1 MKKKNNAKSENQ
13 ILEKTIRIMDERR
26 KPPKITFVILLMAYI
41 ILSVAVRITS
51 GSQKVIMV
59 GSNTIPL
66 LTFTGVFSTVS
77 NLCVILMVVFCEKA
91 GFIASLIVL
100 LLQYPMILQ
109 GIILRRNYAS
119 IPGLFGNLL
128 TLVVVIV
135 IYLNNRRIE
144 KYQSNLREQ
153 ATTDLLTG
161 LPNTFAGTELIAD
174 LVKNNKP
181 FAAVSIDIDG
191 LNSINNSMGFD
202 MGNKVLIEISSRWKK
217 IVNEGV
223 TSTLDFISRISG
235 DEFSLVIRNYYSEK
249 EIETTIRQYVEAVIR
264 KISIEGYDFSMTAS
278 FGYAV
283 FPTDADD
290 LDSLIS
296 YSYAAMKEI
305 KRLNNGEHIL
315 HFSSDMLNFRDQLA
329 IDNKV
334 RDALEKDLIYFNL
347 QPQYDISHKLRGFEA
362 LARMKD
368 SEGNNIRPDQFIPA
382 AERLGLISKV
392 DMEVHKKV
400 ASFFSKL
407 LKKTG
412 ADITISINVSV
423 KHMMK
428 SDFMAEIR
436 NFIENCGIP
445 ASQIELEITE
455 SVLIESAE
463 KTARNI
469 TELKGMGVNI
479 AIDDFGT
486 GYSSLSYLN
495 SFPSDVLKIDKS
507 FIDKMNESSTSE
519 KYVEAIISLAHV
531 MDLEVVAEGVEEEE
545 QLETLRRINCDYIQ
559 GYIWGKPLPKEE
571 AEELVMGIYGPEH

>member
-1 MKKKNNAKSENQ
+1 MKKKNTVKTENQ

-26 KPPKITFVILLMAYI
+26 KPPKIVFVILLAVYV
-41 ILSVAVRITS
+41 ILSVAVRMTS

-77 NLCVILMVVFCEKA
+77 NLCIILMVVFCEKA

-161 LPNTFAGTELIAD
+161 LPNTFTGTELIAE
-174 LVKNNKP
+174 LVKKNKP

-202 MGNKVLIEISSRWKK
+202 MGNKVLIEIGSRWKK
-217 IVNEGV
+217 TVDEGMS
-223 TSTLDFISRISG
+223 STLDFISRISG
-235 DEFSLVIRNYYSEK
+235 DEFSLIIRDYYSEK
-249 EIETTIRQYVEAVIR
+249 EIEKTIRLYLEDVIR
-264 KISIEGYDFSMTAS
+264 KISIDGYDFSMTAS

-283 FPTDADD
+283 FPDDADT

-305 KRLNNGEHIL
+305 KRLKNGEHIL
-315 HFSSDMLNFRDQLA
+315 RFSTDMLNIRDQLA
-329 IDNKV
+329 IDNRV

-347 QPQYDISHKLRGFEA
+347 QPQYDMSHKLRGFEA

-368 SEGNNIRPDQFIPA
+368 SEGNNIRPDEFIPA
-382 AERLGLISKV
+382 AERLGLISSV
-392 DMEVHKKV
+392 DMAVHKKV
-400 ASFFSKL
+400 ASFFSEL
-407 LKKTG
+407 LKKSG

-423 KHMMK
+423 KHMIK
-428 SDFMAEIR
+428 SDFMDEIR
-436 NFIENCGIP
+436 DFIKNCGIP

-455 SVLIESAE
+455 SVLMESAD
-463 KTARNI
+463 KTVRNI
-469 TELKGMGVNI
+469 TELKGMGVKL
-479 AIDDFGT
+479 
-486 GYSSLSYLN
+486 SL
-495 SFPSDVLKIDKS
+495 IH
-507 FIDKMNESSTSE
+507 I
-519 KYVEAIISLAHV
+519 
-531 MDLEVVAEGVEEEE
+531 
-545 QLETLRRINCDYIQ
+545 
-559 GYIWGKPLPKEE
+559 
-571 AEELVMGIYGPEH
+571 

>member
-1 MKKKNNAKSENQ
+1 MKKKNTVKTENQ
-13 ILEKTIRIMDERR
+13 ILEKTIRIMDERG

-77 NLCVILMVVFCEKA
+77 NLCLILMVVFCEKA

-161 LPNTFAGTELIAD
+161 LPNTFAGTELIAE

-202 MGNKVLIEISSRWKK
+202 MGNKVLIEIGSRWKK
-217 IVNEGV
+217 IANEGT

-235 DEFSLVIRNYYSEK
+235 DEFSLVIRNYYSEE
-249 EIETTIRQYVEAVIR
+249 EIETTIRQYMEAVIR
-264 KISIEGYDFSMTAS
+264 KISIDGYDFSMTAS

-283 FPTDADD
+283 FPTDADN

-296 YSYAAMKEI
+296 YSYVAMKEI
-305 KRLNNGEHIL
+305 KRLKNGEHIL
-315 HFSSDMLNFRDQLA
+315 RFSSDMFNVRDQLA

-347 QPQYDISHKLRGFEA
+347 QPQYDMSHKLRGFEA

-368 SEGNNIRPDQFIPA
+368 SEGNNIRPDEFIPA

-400 ASFFSKL
+400 ASFFSEL

-428 SDFMAEIR
+428 SDFMAEIC

-463 KTARNI
+463 KTERNI